1 VQVARIK
8 NSKTIRYSRV
18 LGANDPVYFAIQKDK
33 VVRIRE
39 EDYFKKNIISFR
51 ILDKNIDSYLPEIL
65 NKFSKNLYQAK
76 VFKRVINSC
85 KVDFWKNECFMDIL
99 IVYPVGWCYFTK

>member
-1 VQVARIK
+1 M
-8 NSKTIRYSRV
+8 

-39 EDYFKKNIISFR
+39 VDYFKKNIISFR